1 MFFAAYG
8 TSPNNAPTSRP
19 SWRLLWCSDGSRR
32 SAGAGFQVL
41 VDCAPF
47 LVHKGQESSPEA
59 NAFRSVLS
67 HGFKPTAVEGVAIKG
82 KMGHKPARTGYCVSS
97 NYFHPLRSFERAAT
111 AILADSWKLLTFPP
125 GCWQLA
131 IGSKMGPYFM
141 SSGNAAFK
149 NCRKKWSVLPATSHC
164 PFAKCWQ
171 YCCHAVASPSLASGS
186 KKKNNDQCPM
196 H

>member
-1 MFFAAYG
+1 MRQHLGQAEGCCGAQME
-8 TSPNNAPTSRP
+8 
-19 SWRLLWCSDGSRR
+19 
-32 SAGAGFQVL
+32 AGDPQALAFKFWWIVR
-41 VDCAPF
+41 PF
-47 LVHKGQESSPEA
+47 LSSPEA